1 MQSPRPDHL
10 KAQVKE
16 FWNRQSCDTQVAKA
30 AKLSK
35 AYFDEI
41 EAFRYGDQP
50 FIHSFAQFSRYHG
63 KRVLEVGFG
72 AGTDF
77 IQWHRAG
84 ALVCGIDL
92 TQEALD
98 HLTRRIEAYRLPKP
112 ERILVGDAE
121 SLPFESNTFDL
132 GYSFGVLHHTPDTEA
147 GLRELVR
154 VIRPGGE
161 LKIMLYN
168 RRSIWAINRWVKFAL
183 LRGRPWKSLSW
194 VMWYHNESLG
204 TKSYTRRELARM
216 LSALPLE
223 NIHIHTEIT
232 AGDYLASSA
241 FRPLN
246 LIYRTAIRLAG
257 YHYGWQPS
265 HYVARIDTEEPDRS
279 TAPRSDQ
286 QDPTRPLF
294 TGNRL
299 GFYHCARAQ
308 KLVANPETSSSPA
321 F

>member
-1 MQSPRPDHL
+1 MSILPSFAAHGPNTRRSNSLPPRKFYRRGSFNQAMRDPIREEL
-10 KAQVKE
+10 KAEVRE
-16 FWNRQSCDTQVAKA
+16 FWNRLSCDTQVASSPKF
-30 AKLSK
+30 SR
-35 AYFDEI
+35 AYFEEI
-41 EAFRYGDQP
+41 ESFRYRDQP
-50 FIHSFAQFSRYHG
+50 FIHGFAQFTRYYG

-98 HLTRRIEAYRLPKP
+98 HLAHRIEAYRLPKP
-112 ERILVGDAE
+112 EKILVGDAE

-168 RRSIWAINRWVKFAL
+168 RHSIWAINRWVKFAL

-194 VMWYHNESLG
+194 VMWYHNERLG

-216 LSALPLE
+216 LSALPLK

-241 FRPLN
+241 VRPLN
-246 LIYRTAIRLAG
+246 LIY
-257 YHYGWQPS
+257 
-265 HYVARIDTEEPDRS
+265 
-279 TAPRSDQ
+279 
-286 QDPTRPLF
+286 
-294 TGNRL
+294 
-299 GFYHCARAQ
+299 
-308 KLVANPETSSSPA
+308 
-321 F
+321 